1 MATKKCS
8 YNVFES
14 YNIFIENI
22 LNFCRRCSTDMAK
35 EIEVEL
41 RKSQENLLD
50 ASAPTNNSD
59 STSNVAKKDLPAVIK
74 KFAKPMYNRQ
84 ARDDP
89 KCPSEFSIQSL
100 VSHKEDQRVAHKVLN
115 SRLVLEVAH
124 LLFCRQW
131 KLICHSTLPYKLPN
145 E

>member
-1 MATKKCS
+1 
-8 YNVFES
+8 
-14 YNIFIENI
+14 
-22 LNFCRRCSTDMAK
+22 MAK

-41 RKSQENLLD
+41 RKSQENLLLD
-50 ASAPTNNSD
+50 PSATTTNNSD
-59 STSNVAKKDLPAVIK
+59 STTSNVAKKRDLPAVIK

-100 VSHKEDQRVAHKVLN
+100 VSQKEDQKVAHKVLN

>member
-1 MATKKCS
+1 
-8 YNVFES
+8 
-14 YNIFIENI
+14 
-22 LNFCRRCSTDMAK
+22 MAK

-41 RKSQENLLD
+41 RKSQENLLLD
-50 ASAPTNNSD
+50 PSATGTNNSD
-59 STSNVAKKDLPAVIK
+59 STASNVGAKKRDLPAVIK

-100 VSHKEDQRVAHKVLN
+100 VSQKEDQKVAHKVLN